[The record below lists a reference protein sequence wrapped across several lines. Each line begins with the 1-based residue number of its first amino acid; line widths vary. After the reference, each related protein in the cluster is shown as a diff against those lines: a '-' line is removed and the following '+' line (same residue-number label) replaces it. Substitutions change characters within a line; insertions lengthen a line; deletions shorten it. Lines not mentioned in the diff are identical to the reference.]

1 MPSNRSGARGG
12 SPLYRLAGRPETRTF
27 VSRHEV
33 AKRLEPISPL
43 MKSHNEE
50 QGPMLIDK
58 RVLEARLRQVLELLG
73 NRPQPLDVLNE
84 AIYDSFAPPIEEPHV
99 SHDGDAMNDLPHSDI
114 AQAPFAARLPVIA
127 DRIAR
132 SLSERQ
138 RRVLSALSDE
148 ERTGAAVA
156 RELRVSAQTV
166 SNDRQSAMDVIREQV
181 GAEDLDDNERK
192 TVVGFLL
199 EILAVDRDDSGEKH
213 DP

>member
-84 AIYDSFAPPIEEPHV
+84 AI
-99 SHDGDAMNDLPHSDI
+99 
-114 AQAPFAARLPVIA
+114 
-127 DRIAR
+127 
-132 SLSERQ
+132 
-138 RRVLSALSDE
+138 
-148 ERTGAAVA
+148 
-156 RELRVSAQTV
+156 
-166 SNDRQSAMDVIREQV
+166 
-181 GAEDLDDNERK
+181 
-192 TVVGFLL
+192 
-199 EILAVDRDDSGEKH
+199 
-213 DP
+213 